1 MVGSA
6 ATWATPQARGIT
18 GALRPCKITTWFC
31 ALATRKQACA
41 ALGPG
46 QAAADGR
53 PLDGTAFVG
62 NTDAETARPGERA
75 KSPCA
80 AMNKFEARR
89 QSMCARDL
97 QAGPP
102 ADRSTMR
109 TSMGGVFGPTKSFPP
124 RGTSPLGATR
134 NQRRLSDSF
143 MRGFAIKPLNCI

>member
-6 ATWATPQARGIT
+6 ATLATPQARAIT

-53 PLDGTAFVG
+53 PLDRYCLHRKYRCG
-62 NTDAETARPGERA
+62 NRA
-75 KSPCA
+75 S
-80 AMNKFEARR
+80 RR
-89 QSMCARDL
+89 ACKIAVCCHEQIRSSGKACARGISR
-97 QAGPP
+97 QAPP